1 MNDFLLGFLTC
12 LGMLFY
18 AWSLFYAIAFFV
30 YRDIEFSL
38 GTLLIVMIPLLNSV
52 LAVIYFNKG
61 GKRL

>member
-1 MNDFLLGFLTC
+1 MSEFLLGFLA
-12 LGMLFY
+12 GIGILFY

-30 YRDIEFSL
+30 YRDIEFSI
-38 GTLLIVMIPLLNSV
+38 GTLIIVLIPLLNSI